1 MNQNQSHVLGGIVD
15 RLAAV
20 NAQIRALKDEASA
33 LREALIDGDQAF
45 VLGQQHQAAI
55 AYVPGKVTIDWQ
67 SVARK
72 LNPSRQLI
80 AAHTTRGEDFFV
92 VRISDISVE

>member
-1 MNQNQSHVLGGIVD
+1 MNQNQSHILGGIVD

-20 NAQIRALKDEASA
+20 NAQIRELKDEAAA
-33 LREALIDGDQAF
+33 LRQSLIDGDLVF
-45 VLGQQHQAAI
+45 VRGQLHQAAVSL
-55 AYVPGKVTIDWQ
+55 VPGRVTVDWQ

-80 AAHTTRGEDFFV
+80 AAHTSRGEDFFV
-92 VRISDISVE
+92 VRISDISAE